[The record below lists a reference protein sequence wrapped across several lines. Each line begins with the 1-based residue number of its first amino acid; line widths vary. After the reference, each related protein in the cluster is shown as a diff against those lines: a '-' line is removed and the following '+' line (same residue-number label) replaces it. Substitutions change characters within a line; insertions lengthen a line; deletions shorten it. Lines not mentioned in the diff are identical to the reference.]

1 MGLCMKRFSLQLILA
16 FLLCFPVTQTI
27 ADTSIVIDEQQL
39 QQLQDKMLNDPRVM
53 ELILALQND
62 PDMLSLLNDPSFL
75 QAVSSRD
82 VGKLEHDS
90 RFTKLMGNQKIR
102 QIIDRMK

>member
-1 MGLCMKRFSLQLILA
+1 MKLLSLQFVL
-16 FLLCFPVTQTI
+16 FFSLCFPLTYAI
-27 ADTSIVIDEQQL
+27 ADTSLVIDEDQL
-39 QQLQDKMLNDPRVM
+39 QQLQDMM
-53 ELILALQND
+53 
-62 PDMLSLLNDPSFL
+62 LNDPSFL

-82 VGKLEHDS
+82 VGKLERDS

>member
-1 MGLCMKRFSLQLILA
+1 MKLLSLQFVL
-16 FLLCFPVTQTI
+16 FFSLCFPVTYAI
-27 ADTSIVIDEQQL
+27 ADTSLVIDEHQL
-39 QQLQDKMLNDPRVM
+39 QQLQDMMLNDPQIM

-62 PDMLSLLNDPSFL
+62 PDMLSLLNVPSFL

-82 VGKLEHDS
+82 VGKLERDS
-90 RFTKLMGNQKIR
+90 RFAKLLGNQKIR